1 MNKLFKLLGIYGT
14 FIRIVFWVLLTL
26 YICKDIVFELF
37 LFSYFACSWG
47 NSCYLGMILFFSPE
61 WPGITICTLRA
72 WESTPQALGQVRQG
86 EGLTVTWEKNMTFGG
101 TQMWLEFPVLS
112 LSDCLTLYKSFYRFE
127 LQLPH
132 VLKGEG
138 KSDLTKLY
146 K

>member
-1 MNKLFKLLGIYGT
+1 
-14 FIRIVFWVLLTL
+14 
-26 YICKDIVFELF
+26 
-37 LFSYFACSWG
+37 
-47 NSCYLGMILFFSPE
+47 
-61 WPGITICTLRA
+61 
-72 WESTPQALGQVRQG
+72 
-86 EGLTVTWEKNMTFGG
+86 
-101 TQMWLEFPVLS
+101 MWLEFPVLS